1 MTLRSTLLAMASA
14 LVLAACATPLV
25 QPTGP
30 AMTTP
35 ELLPGQIRMADDARL
50 PLRIWQP
57 AGEPRAIVLGVHG
70 FNDYSR
76 AFEETGEFLAARGYT
91 LYAYDQRGFGST
103 AQAGRWFGGTQLAAD
118 LCTVT
123 DLLRRR
129 HPGLPVFVIAESM
142 GAAVALVA
150 QDRAQAGQMGCP
162 LSSDGLILLAPAVWG
177 RASMPVLQRG
187 ILWLAAHTVPALT
200 LTARGL
206 DIRATDNDAALRKL
220 RQDPLVI
227 KATRVDTIWGLSELM
242 GQAQFIA
249 PRPDL
254 HTLIFYGERDQII
267 PRNAFCRWLAGVPE
281 TSGPRLAVYADG
293 WHMLTRDLQRET
305 VLSHIAAWLADPAA
319 ELPPGG
325 EVPKLRPGFCA
336 GLS

>member
-1 MTLRSTLLAMASA
+1 MTLRSTLLAMALA

-103 AQAGRWFGGTQLAAD
+103 AQVGRWFGGMQLAAD
-118 LCTVT
+118 LCTVA

-129 HPGLPVFVIAESM
+129 HPDLPVIVIAESM

-242 GQAQFIA
+242 GQAQSIA

-319 ELPPGG
+319 ELPPGARYRSCG
-325 EVPKLRPGFCA
+325 RGSVPG
-336 GLS
+336 